1 MRTLENRL
9 EKAYHRFNAQRAAT
23 GQLRDSVDNLR
34 KERLAFNEVLRKL
47 NASLDGHRKQAAA
60 LLHSSHTAI
69 EARDKVRSL
78 RSIRNHSLTDAAWEY
93 VRSQGLAL

>member
-23 GQLRDSVDNLR
+23 NQLRDSVDNLR

-47 NASLDGHRKQAAA
+47 NSSLDGHRKQAAA
-60 LLHSSHTAI
+60 LLHSSHAAI
-69 EARDKVRSL
+69 EARDKV
-78 RSIRNHSLTDAAWEY
+78 N
-93 VRSQGLAL
+93 V